1 LNPATERTSLGMEM
15 WEIYEQEH
23 KKWREENE

>member
-1 LNPATERTSLGMEM
+1 MEM

-23 KKWREENE
+23 KKWREEND